1 MCLSPASQRA
11 AVQQLSSAILGHGC
25 PCLPGVLRKVRV
37 SQQPLLITLNIP
49 QGKFNES
56 LARMQQMMG
65 NAQLFVVDED
75 DEEVKK
81 VRLQSVE
88 HYMSWYG

>member
-1 MCLSPASQRA
+1 
-11 AVQQLSSAILGHGC
+11 
-25 PCLPGVLRKVRV
+25 
-37 SQQPLLITLNIP
+37 
-49 QGKFNES
+49 
-56 LARMQQMMG
+56 MMG